1 MHDITWQITIGKY
14 ELKMLESVKIIR
26 SVEKLS
32 DVADIV
38 LPGTCFNKAIEIE
51 QKIARGD
58 KVMILAGYDNNL
70 VNEFLGYVE
79 AISTDDGS
87 ITLQC
92 EDDIFLFRK
101 SVKDKQFK
109 SSDVKD
115 ILSYVCSQIGG
126 FTLDCDYTFKYD
138 SFVIRSA
145 TGYDVIKKIQ
155 EECKANVFI
164 KDGKLHVHPQYKTI
178 FGSSKY
184 SFQDNIERSDL
195 EYKDARDRV
204 VEVIV
209 EGKGRDGKVIRQ
221 FAGSTGG
228 DQVTIKID
236 GVSDLATL
244 KKLAEEQLKLKSYT
258 GYSGNFTGWLL
269 PYCDAGYKI
278 TIQDKDY
285 PFKDGDYYV
294 TEVETTI
301 SREGGVRKLIIGMKL

>member
-1 MHDITWQITIGKY
+1 
-14 ELKMLESVKIIR
+14 
-26 SVEKLS
+26 
-32 DVADIV
+32 
-38 LPGTCFNKAIEIE
+38 
-51 QKIARGD
+51 
-58 KVMILAGYDNNL
+58 MILAGYDNNL